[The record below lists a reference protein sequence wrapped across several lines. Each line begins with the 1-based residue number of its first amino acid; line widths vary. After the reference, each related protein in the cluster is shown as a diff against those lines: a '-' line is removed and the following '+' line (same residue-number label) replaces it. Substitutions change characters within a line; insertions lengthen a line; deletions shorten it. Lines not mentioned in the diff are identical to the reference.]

1 MQKNFFYSTKGL
13 CTKKNYQTTIT
24 NWIQQTIGGAY
35 KEVLYLFDDG
45 KIQDWN
51 INLPTKCDLHF
62 SISDYCIE
70 TIETRRKYFY
80 KIDWLN
86 DSKFAPFNIWFKEFW
101 EDVHSNFRGGR
112 SGLAGWARRCG
123 RAVAVHRITT
133 CPLRFSEI
141 APSLISLL

>member
-1 MQKNFFYSTKGL
+1 MRLQLTLISFNVLIWQWFPSLLLTFIARKFGAKKTFSIQQKGSIQ
-13 CTKKNYQTTIT
+13 KNYQTTIT

-70 TIETRRKYFY
+70 TRRKSIY

-86 DSKFAPFNIWFKEFW
+86 DSKFAPFDIWLK
-101 EDVHSNFRGGR
+101 
-112 SGLAGWARRCG
+112 LRRYM
-123 RAVAVHRITT
+123 
-133 CPLRFSEI
+133 
-141 APSLISLL
+141 LISSL